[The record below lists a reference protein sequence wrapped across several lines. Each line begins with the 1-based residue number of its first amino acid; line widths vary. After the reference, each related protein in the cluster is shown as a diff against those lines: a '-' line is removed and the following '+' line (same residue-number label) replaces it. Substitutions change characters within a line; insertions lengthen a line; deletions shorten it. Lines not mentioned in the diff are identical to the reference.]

1 MLVYL
6 MWYTLG
12 DAEYSADDHL
22 GLDLLSFWIYLWMLW
37 CYWLV
42 LIPCSVDYISRK
54 VNEQLMWRIHW
65 IHFFYPLV
73 FLLQFCLNI
82 LDSIDVFIS
91 DINNLTF
98 FLGIRRF
105 TWSGRE
111 KRQYRRESEWQTER
125 LCACGWR
132 YILRLTLACWWTGRT
147 GSCRWSW
154 VTWTSRTKGE
164 SFFRQKSKDRLD

>member
-1 MLVYL
+1 MIKAEFSASLLQSSVSHDTSEIILISWFDAQENSYYYQCRKQLCCLGIVAKKDSYIYWMLVYL

-22 GLDLLSFWIYLWMLW
+22 GLDLSFRFYLWMLW

-82 LDSIDVFIS
+82 LGSIDVFIS

-98 FLGIRRF
+98 F
-105 TWSGRE
+105 
-111 KRQYRRESEWQTER
+111 
-125 LCACGWR
+125 
-132 YILRLTLACWWTGRT
+132 
-147 GSCRWSW
+147 
-154 VTWTSRTKGE
+154 
-164 SFFRQKSKDRLD
+164 